1 MVKKSA
7 GKSYGGMAACTS
19 SAELSENNPRQ
30 NFRLGDITWVKHDG
44 SSWWPAQVID
54 EASASSKA
62 KKKTSHDALVRLYGT
77 CLDLYIDPWKSNME
91 FEMYLKEENKTAM
104 EAFHEVL
111 QEELSHFESP
121 SDDDEEPVNTKA
133 KTSAKKARK
142 KEGLEQ
148 DQEVRSNAKG
158 GGAVQKGKK
167 QKGGRQASDLD
178 KALSMDSAQGLR
190 DKTPKQA
197 SVVRDKKSGKKAS
210 SGTLVARKE
219 GSSRQSGRASVK
231 QYSDA
236 AEDSTSQL
244 QDTSASENS
253 AEAGAMTSVNRIQ
266 HKTGSTVE
274 GTHRKIKA
282 MVRDILLGDVIDRQ
296 VAAEMAFVDEVI
308 FGICQASEEKA
319 TQGGVA
325 ANTVTEG
332 GVSTKRAAGA
342 LESDSSRAAKKKPR
356 KGKAA
361 KPEAKD
367 PNSSPSRGAAA
378 KEGSEQR
385 SARQIKIMQ
394 SLGLI
399 APLGSPFDG
408 KGSAAAAR

>member
-1 MVKKSA
+1 MVKRSAEKSH
-7 GKSYGGMAACTS
+7 GGMAACTS
-19 SAELSENNPRQ
+19 SSEPPELNPRQ

-54 EASASSKA
+54 EACASSKA

-77 CLDLYIDPWKSNME
+77 CLDLYVDPWKSNME
-91 FEMYLKEENKTAM
+91 FEMFLKKENKTAM

-111 QEELSHFESP
+111 QKELSHFKSA
-121 SDDDEEPVNTKA
+121 SDDEEEVVNTKA
-133 KTSAKKARK
+133 KTSTKKVRK
-142 KEGLEQ
+142 QEGIEQ
-148 DQEVRSNAKG
+148 DQEVRSSAKG

-167 QKGGRQASDLD
+167 QKGVRQASALD
-178 KALSMDSAQGLR
+178 KALSIDSAEGLR

-210 SGTLVARKE
+210 SGTSVAKKE
-219 GSSRQSGRASVK
+219 GSSKRSGCTNLK
-231 QYSDA
+231 DSDA
-236 AEDSTSQL
+236 AEDSTPQL
-244 QDTSASENS
+244 HDTSASENA
-253 AEAGAMTSVNRIQ
+253 AEAGDMASVNRSQ

-296 VAAEMAFVDEVI
+296 LAAEMAYVDEVI
-308 FGICQASEEKA
+308 FGICEATEAKA
-319 TQGGVA
+319 A
-325 ANTVTEG
+325 ATTETEG
-332 GVSTKRAAGA
+332 GLSTKRAASG
-342 LESDSSRAAKKKPR
+342 LEADSSRAAKKKPR
-356 KGKAA
+356 KGKAT
-361 KPEAKD
+361 KPETKD

-378 KEGSEQR
+378 KGGSEQR

-399 APLGSPFDG
+399 APLGSPFDV
-408 KGSAAAAR
+408 KGSTAAAR

>member
-1 MVKKSA
+1 MVKTSAEKSH
-7 GKSYGGMAACTS
+7 GVMAACTS
-19 SAELSENNPRQ
+19 SSELPELNQRQ

-54 EASASSKA
+54 EACASSKA

-77 CLDLYIDPWKSNME
+77 CLDLYVDPWKSNME
-91 FEMYLKEENKTAM
+91 FEMFLKEENKTAM
-104 EAFHEVL
+104 EAFHEVF
-111 QEELSHFESP
+111 QKELSHFKSP
-121 SDDDEEPVNTKA
+121 SDDDEEAVNTKA
-133 KTSAKKARK
+133 KTSTKKVRK
-142 KEGLEQ
+142 QEDVEQ

-167 QKGGRQASDLD
+167 QKGVRQASALD
-178 KALSMDSAQGLR
+178 KALSIESAEGLR

-197 SVVRDKKSGKKAS
+197 SAVRDKKSGKKAL
-210 SGTLVARKE
+210 SGASVAKKE
-219 GSSRQSGRASVK
+219 GSSKRSGRTNLK
-231 QYSDA
+231 EYSDA

-244 QDTSASENS
+244 HDTSASKNA
-253 AEAGAMTSVNRIQ
+253 AEAGDMASVNRSQ

-296 VAAEMAFVDEVI
+296 LAAEMAYVDEVI
-308 FGICQASEEKA
+308 FGICEATEAKA
-319 TQGGVA
+319 AQGA
-325 ANTVTEG
+325 AATTETEG
-332 GVSTKRAAGA
+332 GLSTKRAASG
-342 LESDSSRAAKKKPR
+342 LEADSSRAAKKKPR

-361 KPEAKD
+361 KPETKD
-367 PNSSPSRGAAA
+367 PNSSPAG
-378 KEGSEQR
+378 GSEQH

-399 APLGSPFDG
+399 APLGSPFDM
-408 KGSAAAAR
+408 KGSAAVAR

>member
-1 MVKKSA
+1 MVKRSAEKSH
-7 GKSYGGMAACTS
+7 GGMAACTS
-19 SAELSENNPRQ
+19 SSEPPELNPRQ

-54 EASASSKA
+54 EACASSKA

-77 CLDLYIDPWKSNME
+77 CLDLYVDPWKSNME
-91 FEMYLKEENKTAM
+91 FEMFLKKENKTAM

-111 QEELSHFESP
+111 QKELSHFKSA
-121 SDDDEEPVNTKA
+121 SDDEEEAVNTKA
-133 KTSAKKARK
+133 KTSTKKVRK
-142 KEGLEQ
+142 QEGLEQ

-167 QKGGRQASDLD
+167 QKGVRQASALD
-178 KALSMDSAQGLR
+178 KALSIDSAEGLR

-197 SVVRDKKSGKKAS
+197 SAVRDKKSGKKAS
-210 SGTLVARKE
+210 SGASVAKKE
-219 GSSRQSGRASVK
+219 GSSKRSGRTNLK
-231 QYSDA
+231 EYSDA

-244 QDTSASENS
+244 HVSSASENA
-253 AEAGAMTSVNRIQ
+253 AEAGDMTSVNRSQ

-274 GTHRKIKA
+274 GTHRKIKT

-296 VAAEMAFVDEVI
+296 LAAEMAYVDEVI
-308 FGICQASEEKA
+308 FGICEATEAKA
-319 TQGGVA
+319 TNGA
-325 ANTVTEG
+325 AATTATETEG
-332 GVSTKRAAGA
+332 GLSTKRAASG
-342 LESDSSRAAKKKPR
+342 LEADSSRAAKKKPR

-361 KPEAKD
+361 KPDTKD
-367 PNSSPSRGAAA
+367 PNSSPSRGTR
-378 KEGSEQR
+378 GLEQR

-399 APLGSPFDG
+399 APLGSPFDV
-408 KGSAAAAR
+408 KGSAAVAR